1 MDTKNA
7 KIQTEQ
13 ARIVYIRS
21 VNAEEL
27 PDEVREKM
35 DGLKE
40 VYVVHSADGER
51 LAVVKERNLAYAL
64 ARQNDLS
71 PVTIH

>member
-35 DGLKE
+35 GGLKE

>member
-21 VNAEEL
+21 VNAEEF
-27 PDEVREKM
+27 PDEIRWRM

-40 VYVVHSADGER
+40 VYIVDRADGDR
-51 LAVVKERNLAYAL
+51 LALVKERNLAYAL
-64 ARQNDLS
+64 ARHNDLS
-71 PVTIH
+71 PVTVH

>member
-1 MDTKNA
+1 MDPKHG
-7 KIQTEQ
+7 KIITEQ
-13 ARIVYIRS
+13 GSIVYIRS

-40 VYVVHSADGER
+40 LYAVHRADGER
-51 LAVVKERNLAYAL
+51 LALVKERNLAFAL
-64 ARQNDLS
+64 ARQNGLS
-71 PVTIH
+71 PVTVH